1 MPRPSVGQKSCG
13 AAFGEHAMEFLYLSD
28 AKLEEFLFA
37 KGKGLT
43 RRAVE
48 TEVSAL
54 GAGNAGGPG

>member
-1 MPRPSVGQKSCG
+1 
-13 AAFGEHAMEFLYLSD
+13 MEFLYLSD